1 MNNISPALELKNIY
15 AGYGETEIL
24 HGVNLSV
31 SAGEIVAIIG
41 PNGAGKSTA
50 IKAILGLLN
59 ITKGSVLLDGNDITD
74 TAPDRVV
81 TKGISYVPQ
90 THNVFVNLSVQE
102 NLEMGAWTRSDGI
115 DERLEEMFKLFPDL
129 REKRKQ
135 AAGSLSGGQR
145 QMVAMAKALM
155 VDAKVLLLD
164 EPTAGLSPKYRGE
177 IFSTIK
183 EINSTGVPILIVEQ
197 NAKQALENQ
206 KDGKIQ
212 FLAGIDD
219 KNKKFIMVMDNG
231 PGISADLIDEI
242 FVPFFTTKNTGTGIG
257 LSLSKQIMRLHGG
270 SIQVASREN
279 TVFTLTF
286 D

>member
-1 MNNISPALELKNIY
+1 MNNISPALELKDIY
-15 AGYGETEIL
+15 AGYGETEII
-24 HGVNLSV
+24 HGINLSV
-31 SAGEIVAIIG
+31 NIGEIVAIIG

-59 ITKGSVLLDGNDITD
+59 ITKGSVLLNGDDITD

-102 NLEMGAWTRSDGI
+102 NLEMGAWTRSNGI
-115 DERLEEMFKLFPDL
+115 DERLEEMFNLFPDL

-177 IFSTIK
+177 IFATIK

-197 NAKQALENQ
+197 NAKQALGCANRGYVFV
-206 KDGKIQ
+206 DGTNRFQ
-212 FLAGIDD
+212 
-219 KNKKFIMVMDNG
+219 
-231 PGISADLIDEI
+231 
-242 FVPFFTTKNTGTGIG
+242 GTGND
-257 LSLSKQIMRLHGG
+257 LLEDRDVARMFLGG
-270 SIQVASREN
+270 GE
-279 TVFTLTF
+279 
-286 D
+286 